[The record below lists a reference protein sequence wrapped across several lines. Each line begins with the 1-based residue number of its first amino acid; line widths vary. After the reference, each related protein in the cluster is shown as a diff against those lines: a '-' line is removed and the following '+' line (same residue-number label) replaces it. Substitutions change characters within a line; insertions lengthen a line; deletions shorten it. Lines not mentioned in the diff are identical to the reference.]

1 MRNATKSPP
10 TSTTTIHD
18 ESFSSRNASGRSRS
32 PSTSTARKTVSAPTT
47 KTDTDHSW
55 TRRRSTSDNVVSDL
69 VSDSADWNHVPL
81 LSTNRLHRVDVGPA
95 TNSFSTA
102 IEA

>member
-18 ESFSSRNASGRSRS
+18 ESFSSRNASGRSCS

-55 TRRRSTSDNVVSDL
+55 TRRRSTSDNVVSTDL
-69 VSDSADWNHVPL
+69 ERDSADWNHVPL
-81 LSTNRLHRVDVGPA
+81 LSTNRLHRVDVGLA

-102 IEA
+102 